1 MFEIALNK
9 STVFLSAR
17 GLEEQIST
25 TEALREARRASAL
38 LQVLNTVIQH
48 PLVETWTHFKQSPL
62 DERNRCY
69 ISSVREIQFYKIYT
83 VVHIQVSAVCD

>member
-17 GLEEQIST
+17 GLEEQIFT
-25 TEALREARRASAL
+25 TEALRETRRPSAL

-48 PLVETWTHFKQSPL
+48 PLVET
-62 DERNRCY
+62 
-69 ISSVREIQFYKIYT
+69 
-83 VVHIQVSAVCD
+83 